1 LTSTAPTG
9 DSARPAADAARTSLV
24 LEYGQTVLAL
34 DSDDAPLAAWLA
46 EFLGPW
52 FAPTTRDA
60 SWRLTLSSSPARRRE
75 LAATRP
81 RDAASRA
88 CFALDQQV
96 VALPSW
102 TVGNGFAVDDAERS
116 CLFLVGPS
124 HIDVFA
130 DQTTRRC
137 RFTVQWLCH
146 ELAATRLR
154 RTALDL
160 HAAAVAAGGEA
171 LLIVGPKGAGK
182 TTLSFH
188 LLRSGGCRWIT
199 NDRAFAYCDAAR
211 FAVRG
216 MPTPVKVLA
225 PTLRSFPE
233 LRRGLRPIERPYLHA
248 LHEVVGGHDH
258 DDLTTPAEFA
268 LSPAQVAHQLGVAA
282 LDAAPLGAI
291 VFPEIRADVAGHA
304 VARLDPHDVAARLRA
319 NQYGMPSSRTE
330 ATLFEELDGGRTTSP
345 RERLDD
351 LAGSVPG
358 YRVVLGSRA
367 YDAPG
372 FAERLLGAIGR

>member
-1 LTSTAPTG
+1 
-9 DSARPAADAARTSLV
+9 V
-24 LEYGQTVLAL
+24 LEYDETVLAL
-34 DSDDAPLAAWLA
+34 DSDDAPLVEWLA

-52 FAPTTRDA
+52 FAPTTRVA
-60 SWRLTLSSSPARRRE
+60 SWRLTVSTSPARRRE

-81 RDAASRA
+81 PDASPRA

-96 VALPSW
+96 VALPTW
-102 TVGNGFAVDDAERS
+102 TEGDGFAVDDAERS
-116 CLFLVGPS
+116 CLFRVGPS
-124 HIDVFA
+124 RIDVFT
-130 DQTTRRC
+130 DPTTRRS

-146 ELAATRLR
+146 EVAATRLR

-160 HAAAVAAGGEA
+160 HAAAVEAGGEA
-171 LLIVGPKGAGK
+171 ILIVGPKGAGK

-188 LLRSGGCRWIT
+188 LLRSGICRWIT
-199 NDRAFAYCDAAR
+199 NDRAFAYRDAAR
-211 FAVRG
+211 FRARG

-248 LHEVVGGHDH
+248 LHEVVGGRDL
-258 DDLTTPAEFA
+258 DDLAAPAEFA

-304 VARLDPHDVAARLRA
+304 VERLDPDDVAARLWT
-319 NQYGMPSSRTE
+319 NQYGMPSARTE
-330 ATLFEELDGGRTTSP
+330 ATLFEALDGGRTAPS
-345 RERLDD
+345 RERARE

-358 YRVVLGSRA
+358 YRVVLGPGA
-367 YDAPG
+367 YDAPD
-372 FAERLLGAIGR
+372 FAERLLGKIGR